1 MKKYHIIF
9 FLLLFIVTAQAQNQM
24 DIIELNGYFNEIDF
38 TVPNVTYTYFNE
50 GDLYVSEVMHLPERT
65 QSNTLDKI
73 LIFADPHYTHY
84 MNILSEDMLTT
95 STMFMGAK

>member
-9 FLLLFIVTAQAQNQM
+9 FLLLFIVTAQAQNQT

-38 TVPNVTYTYFNE
+38 TVPNVTYTYVNE

-65 QSNTLDKI
+65 QSNTLDT
-73 LIFADPHYTHY
+73 LVETLP
-84 MNILSEDMLTT
+84 NSQ
-95 STMFMGAK
+95 